1 MVALFGIKYLAESS
15 SRTWNR
21 IWQLFWED
29 FFRSL
34 EHTQGYW
41 VIIQELSMADW
52 TTDSGRWSDILKT
65 TALLA
70 IAIRSWA
77 YWVTESKK
85 CPVASRLLA
94 AVSLDGSM
102 RLASV
107 FSFNDKSLICCTLIS
122 KSPSI
127 FEISTVFTLELL
139 NISINGAEH
148 AFWEIWG
155 LNVFWMQL
163 AMLWI
168 GQWRHSMGCR
178 E

>member
-1 MVALFGIKYLAESS
+1 M
-15 SRTWNR
+15 
-21 IWQLFWED
+21 
-29 FFRSL
+29 
-34 EHTQGYW
+34 
-41 VIIQELSMADW
+41 
-52 TTDSGRWSDILKT
+52 
-65 TALLA
+65 
-70 IAIRSWA
+70 
-77 YWVTESKK
+77 
-85 CPVASRLLA
+85 
-94 AVSLDGSM
+94 
-102 RLASV
+102 

-168 GQWRHSMGCR
+168 GQ
-178 E
+178 